1 MNKFLFSATIIVFNL
16 FNGLAQVS
24 LEVSNYSTGAIIA
37 NNAVISETVMAG
49 GQSHTSIKVKN
60 IGTGT
65 KIFGITRTDITM
77 NPGSVAYFCFAGQCY
92 TPVVFSSPAS
102 NQLTLTTGQSDLTG
116 VLYYDE
122 NATLAG
128 YSEVKYK
135 IFDINN
141 ISDNI
146 VFTFKFNSI
155 VSSIKENNFGLASVS
170 DVYPNP
176 STASNSKINI
186 TSNVSINDVE
196 IKITNAL
203 GSVVSSRKVDLNSGK
218 NIIELD
224 NDSLNSGIYFVSI
237 SSTNHKIVKKF
248 TITK

>member
-1 MNKFLFSATIIVFNL
+1 MNKYLFSVTIILFNL
-16 FNGLAQVS
+16 INGLAQVS
-24 LEVSNYSTGAIIA
+24 LEISNSTSGNIIS

-65 KIFGITRTDITM
+65 KVFGMTRTDITM

-92 TPVVFSSPAS
+92 TPIVFSSPS
-102 NQLTLTTGQSDLTG
+102 TNQLTLTSGQSDLTG

-122 NATLAG
+122 NATASG

-141 ISDNI
+141 ITDNV

-155 VSSIKENNFGLASVS
+155 ISSIKENNLGLANVS

-176 STASNSKINI
+176 STASNSKINV
-186 TSNVSINDVE
+186 TSNVNLSDVE

-203 GSVVSSRKVDLNSGK
+203 GSVVSNRKVDLNSGK

-224 NDSLNSGIYFVSI
+224 NDSLNSGIYFVTI
-237 SSTNHKIVKKF
+237 SSSNYKIVKKF
-248 TITK
+248 TLTK

>member
-1 MNKFLFSATIIVFNL
+1 MQSF
-16 FNGLAQVS
+16 AQIS
-24 LEVSNYSTGAIIA
+24 LEVSNSTSGVIIA
-37 NNAVISETVMAG
+37 NNSVISETVIAG
-49 GQSHTSIKVKN
+49 GQSHTSITIKN

-77 NPGSVAYFCFAGQCY
+77 NSGSVAYFCFAGQCY
-92 TPVVFSSPAS
+92 TPIVFSSPAA
-102 NQLTLTTGQSDLTG
+102 NQLTLTTGQSDATG
-116 VLYYDE
+116 SLYYDE

-146 VFTFKFNSI
+146 IFTFKFNSI
-155 VSSIKENNFGLASVS
+155 ISSVKENNFGLASVS

-176 STASNSKINI
+176 STVINSKINI
-186 TSNVSINDVE
+186 TSNTSLSDVE
-196 IKITNAL
+196 VKITNAL
-203 GSVVSSRKVDLNSGK
+203 GSVVSSRKVDLSSGK

-224 NDSLNSGIYFVSI
+224 NDSLNSGIYFVTI
-237 SSTNHKIVKKF
+237 SSSNHKIVKKF
-248 TITK
+248 TLTK

>member
-24 LEVSNYSTGAIIA
+24 LEISNYSTGAIIA

-237 SSTNHKIVKKF
+237 SSTNNKIVKKF

>member
-24 LEVSNYSTGAIIA
+24 LEISNYSTGAIIA

-155 VSSIKENNFGLASVS
+155 VSSIKENNFGFASVS

-186 TSNVSINDVE
+186 TSNVSINDLE

>member
-24 LEVSNYSTGAIIA
+24 LEISNYSTGAIIA

>member
-1 MNKFLFSATIIVFNL
+1 MNKILFISSIVVFNL
-16 FNGLAQVS
+16 INGFAQVS
-24 LEVSNYSTGAIIA
+24 LEVSNSTSGSIIA
-37 NNAVISETVMAG
+37 NNAVISETVVAG
-49 GQSHTSIKVKN
+49 GQSHTSISIKN

-92 TPVVFSSPAS
+92 TPVVFSSPAA

-116 VLYYDE
+116 ALYYDE

-141 ISDNI
+141 ITDNT

-186 TSNVSINDVE
+186 TANVIINDVQ
-196 IKITNAL
+196 IKIMNAL
-203 GSVVSSRKVDLNSGK
+203 GSEVSSRKVDLNSGK

-224 NDSLNSGIYFVSI
+224 NESLDSGIYFVTI

-248 TITK
+248 TLNK

>member
-16 FNGLAQVS
+16 FNGFAQVS
-24 LEVSNYSTGAIIA
+24 LEISNYSTGAIIS

-65 KIFGITRTDITM
+65 KIYGITRTDITM

-135 IFDINN
+135 VFDINN

-176 STASNSKINI
+176 STGSNSKINI
-186 TSNVSINDVE
+186 TSNASINDVE
-196 IKITNAL
+196 VKITNAL

-237 SSTNHKIVKKF
+237 SSTNHKIVKRF

>member
-24 LEVSNYSTGAIIA
+24 LEISNYSTGAIIA

-141 ISDNI
+141 ITDNI